1 MKLFVSVER
10 LKVKNYVK
18 SNYVNSIMIYVCIK
32 RELYFI
38 FKKIDVSLLLLK
50 VWRLIK
56 KINV

>member
-38 FKKIDVSLLLLK
+38 F
-50 VWRLIK
+50 
-56 KINV
+56 

>member
-18 SNYVNSIMIYVCIK
+18 SNYVYSIMIYVCIK

-38 FKKIDVSLLLLK
+38 F
-50 VWRLIK
+50 
-56 KINV
+56 